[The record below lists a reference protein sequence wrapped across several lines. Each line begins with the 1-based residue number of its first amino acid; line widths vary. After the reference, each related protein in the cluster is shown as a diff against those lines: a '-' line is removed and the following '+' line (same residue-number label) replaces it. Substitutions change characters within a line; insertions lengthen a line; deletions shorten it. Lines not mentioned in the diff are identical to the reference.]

1 MESIEGFVIEYKKT
15 VKEAL
20 SVINQNGCGICFVV
34 KKRKLLGLVTDGD
47 LRRFFLKSS
56 NLECQISEVMNK
68 EFVYFHVQTAAS
80 IIRDSFK
87 EDIKYIPL
95 IDDEFNLVDIASIT
109 KTHRIQ
115 ILEPDLSGNEMNYI
129 KDCLETNWIS
139 SQGQY
144 VKKFEQLFSE
154 LHLNRYSVSVSNG
167 TSALHLSLKT
177 LDIGRGDEVI
187 IPNITFAACANAV
200 IQAEAEPVFCE
211 IDKKT
216 WCIKPSEIEALIT
229 PKTKAIMV
237 VHLYGQ
243 VADIESIKAIALK
256 FGLYVIED
264 CAEAI
269 GSVFKDKPVG
279 VFGDV
284 ATFSFFGN
292 KTISTGE
299 GGMVLFK
306 DKDFASKCRVL
317 RDHGMNPDRKYW
329 HDIPG
334 YNYRLTNMQAAVGV
348 AQLERFNSIVE
359 KKIIIFDWYESL
371 LQYCDGIFQ
380 RPIKREF
387 IKHSNW
393 LYTIL
398 LDKDFDKNKVI
409 NQLFQ
414 NGIETRRIF
423 YPLNEMPPY
432 RKFKSSKDLS
442 NSNFISRHGIS
453 LPTSVNLKKEDIIY
467 IVKCLRNVLVNY

>member
-1 MESIEGFVIEYKKT
+1 MESIKGFVIEYKKT

-187 IPNITFAACANAV
+187 VPNITFAACANAV

-317 RDHGMNPDRKYW
+317 R
-329 HDIPG
+329 
-334 YNYRLTNMQAAVGV
+334 
-348 AQLERFNSIVE
+348 ESI
-359 KKIIIFDWYESL
+359 
-371 LQYCDGIFQ
+371 G
-380 RPIKREF
+380 
-387 IKHSNW
+387 
-393 LYTIL
+393 T
-398 LDKDFDKNKVI
+398 
-409 NQLFQ
+409 
-414 NGIETRRIF
+414 
-423 YPLNEMPPY
+423 
-432 RKFKSSKDLS
+432 
-442 NSNFISRHGIS
+442 IS
-453 LPTSVNLKKEDIIY
+453 LDITIDLQ
-467 IVKCLRNVLVNY
+467 ICKLLWVLLN